1 MKRQFTFDVTFEY
14 EVGQRA
20 RFFLWDEDRGEKYT
34 TPCLFNISSCDAGLV
49 EAIGRKISENKP
61 NLVKLYLK
69 KFNNAELVD
78 IIKELFSTDSYWP
91 GFNITNNPE
100 LCAQVFNGNQLR
112 KLIDAYSECGSI
124 NLALSVA
131 ADDVEED
138 FDYFLAGMAAT
149 SGTIMSAAGDSAQL
163 HYDNLCEY
171 FMDQHN
177 RDVSDELSID
187 FLEKFIAKHNACI
200 LPKGP
205 RARSNFW
212 DTMELLDSKP
222 ANDIENLNDEELDKK
237 MQEDESERVSKRI
250 AELDEE
256 KSRMFEIVREFVSK
270 HDDFGLDG
278 NQQYKAVYRPSWH
291 PEPVCF
297 WFNPPFNEKGESRPR
312 VSNTL
317 ILTKTGR
324 VLVEDERDGEL
335 YDILDCLGGTL
346 DNVVYAITGE

>member
-1 MKRQFTFDVTFEY
+1 MKRQFNFEVTYEF
-14 EVGQRA
+14 EVGQRV
-20 RFFLWDEDRGEKYT
+20 RFFLWDADRGEKYT
-34 TPCLFNISSCDAGLV
+34 TPCLFNISSYDAGLV
-49 EAIGRKISENKP
+49 DAIGRKISENKP

-78 IIKELFSTDSYWP
+78 IIKDLFSIDSYWQQY
-91 GFNITNNPE
+91 NITNNPE
-100 LCAQVFNGNQLR
+100 LCAQVFNDNQLR

-138 FDYFLAGMAAT
+138 FDDFLAGMAAT
-149 SGTIMSAAGDSAQL
+149 SGIIMSAAGDSAQL

-212 DTMELLDSKP
+212 DTMEQLDSKP
-222 ANDIENLNDEELDKK
+222 EKESIKEDKVEKK
-237 MQEDESERVSKRI
+237 MEESEIVSKRM
-250 AELDEE
+250 AELDQET
-256 KSRMFEIVREFVSK
+256 SRKFEIVREFVSNYN
-270 HDDFGLDG
+270 DFGSYD
-278 NQQYKAVYRPSWH
+278 NQQYKAVYRPCWH
-291 PEPVCF
+291 PEPVSF
-297 WFNPPFNEKGESRPR
+297 WFNPPFDENGVSHPR
-312 VSNTL
+312 VSGTL
-317 ILTKTGR
+317 ILTKTDKI
-324 VLVEDERDGEL
+324 LVEDNNDGEI
-335 YDILDCLGGTL
+335 YDILDCLGDTL
-346 DNVVYAITGE
+346 LNASYAITGE

>member
-1 MKRQFTFDVTFEY
+1 MKQKLTI
-14 EVGQRA
+14 VGKSG
-20 RFFLWDEDRGEKYT
+20 RFFLWEDDHEYT
-34 TPCLFNISSCDAGLV
+34 TPCLFSISSRDLGLI

-61 NLVKLYLK
+61 NLVKLYLR
-69 KFNNAELVD
+69 KFNNSELVEILKD
-78 IIKELFSTDSYWP
+78 LFSIDGYWP
-91 GFNITNNPE
+91 QYNITNNSN
-100 LCAQVFNGNQLR
+100 LCAALLEGIQLR

-138 FDYFLAGMAAT
+138 FDDFMAGMAAT
-149 SGTIMSAAGDSAQL
+149 SEIIMSAAEDAAQL

-171 FMDQHN
+171 FEDQHN
-177 RDVSDELSID
+177 RDVSEELSID
-187 FLEKFIAKHNACI
+187 FLEQFILKHNASI

-205 RARSNFW
+205 RARRNFW
-212 DTMELLDSKP
+212 NTMELLDSKP

-237 MQEDESERVSKRI
+237 MQEEESEKVSKRI

-256 KSRMFEIVREFVSK
+256 TSRMFEIVREFVSK
-270 HDDFGLDG
+270 HNDFGLDG
-278 NQQYKAVYRPSWH
+278 NQRYKAVYRPSWH

-335 YDILDCLGGTL
+335 YDILECLGGTL